1 MGGRQRE
8 SEGKRDRAAV
18 SGVWDE
24 VLTPKS
30 GRGTEL
36 CCGQWS
42 PGGRGAEGGGGGR
55 GEPRAAL
62 WMWERA
68 ECRGTKTYQE
78 CRVDLFF
85 SLSPPPP
92 LGLEHLFC
100 KSCSFQPVFIA
111 SPVSFTEQWP
121 QAPPE
126 EGESAVPSAAMVPR
140 LLGLC
145 CPISGFYSAHHRE
158 FGVSWRSFCSP
169 PSDKAHLKWS
179 AGALLYAK
187 SKLRW

>member
-1 MGGRQRE
+1 MKAKGIALRCPVCGTRCSHPKAAVGRSCAAANGAPGVGVQRGEGGDVVSPVLPYGCGREQSAGGRRPTRNAE
-8 SEGKRDRAAV
+8 
-18 SGVWDE
+18 WIYF
-24 VLTPKS
+24 
-30 GRGTEL
+30 
-36 CCGQWS
+36 S
-42 PGGRGAEGGGGGR
+42 P
-55 GEPRAAL
+55 
-62 WMWERA
+62 
-68 ECRGTKTYQE
+68 
-78 CRVDLFF
+78 
-85 SLSPPPP
+85 SPPPP